1 MWGLDESSCRSETM
15 KRIAWLVIAVLGL
28 GTSLF
33 AADKSMDMTGMLCNS
48 KCVTQSTGHAAC
60 DSNCQEKS
68 GDIVLVEDDGKVIK
82 IANQEKVMP
91 MNGKKVKMKC
101 HKDKKNPD
109 SMYVDSLALYEG

>member
-1 MWGLDESSCRSETM
+1 M
-15 KRIAWLVIAVLGL
+15 KRIVWLVIAVLGL
-28 GTSLF
+28 GISLY
-33 AADKSMDMTGMLCNS
+33 AGDADKSMNMTGMLCNS
-48 KCVTQSTGHAAC
+48 KCVTQSAGQAAC
-60 DSNCQEKS
+60 DSNCQDRT
-68 GDIVLVEDDGKVIK
+68 GDIVLVDDQGKVIK